1 MILASNPKIVL
12 AGSVN
17 SSRKTL
23 EKLLQHNMNVVGVLG
38 LDPSVSGNVSG
49 YVDLGKLSKEMEFN
63 FEYFKDI
70 NSDETVRF
78 VKNCNPDVMFVVGL
92 SQLVKKPLLNI
103 PTFGCIGFHPTK
115 LPEGRGRGAV
125 AWLILEKAPGAATF
139 FLMGE
144 GMDDGPVIA
153 QEEFEVSEKDYAQD
167 VINKIIETTGSCLD
181 QLLPKMKSGNL
192 EAVQQ
197 NHSMATY
204 LGKRNPEDG
213 WIEWENSAEEI
224 VRLVRAVSTPLPGAF
239 SFIDGKKIII
249 DRASVESSINHIGVT
264 GRILEKSTEKGLL
277 IQSGNGLVW
286 LHEVR
291 GVSFDGLRRGQKF
304 GSFLDYR
311 YHMLSS
317 EIDKLKQFT
326 NE

>member
-1 MILASNPKIVL
+1 
-12 AGSVN
+12 
-17 SSRKTL
+17 
-23 EKLLQHNMNVVGVLG
+23 
-38 LDPSVSGNVSG
+38 
-49 YVDLGKLSKEMEFN
+49 
-63 FEYFKDI
+63 
-70 NSDETVRF
+70 
-78 VKNCNPDVMFVVGL
+78 
-92 SQLVKKPLLNI
+92 
-103 PTFGCIGFHPTK
+103 
-115 LPEGRGRGAV
+115 
-125 AWLILEKAPGAATF
+125 
-139 FLMGE
+139 
-144 GMDDGPVIA
+144 
-153 QEEFEVSEKDYAQD
+153 
-167 VINKIIETTGSCLD
+167 
-181 QLLPKMKSGNL
+181 MKSGNL